1 MENKS
6 NQVKSGQI
14 TITYKMKLYHRHLE
28 DLILTKKLYNQV
40 LKFYYEIL
48 LEQEELLELSNFLL
62 MRELE
67 ILSVGTKEDK
77 KENRKPKYSL
87 QEFPTL
93 PLYFRRAIINH
104 AISLMRSY
112 KSNYQN
118 WLNSEQKKK
127 CPIPAQTFCASPIY
141 YKGMYKDFTGTSI
154 WLKVFDG
161 KRWNWLEFPYRGR
174 KIPEKAVALSPVIYL
189 KGKNAWLHVPVSM
202 EVEQVKTIAERMK
215 EEEKIL
221 AVSFPHADTM
231 AVCAILLKNGKM
243 EGYEYIRGGKEWR
256 GKKKRLLERLEKSQK
271 SRKQICVSDNK
282 KIFQK
287 IENLNDSYAHQ
298 ISRQILEYGKK
309 HQIQVIA
316 VPNYEMGIEFSK
328 RKYFEGNRFD
338 WIGRKII
345 KYLKYKAFQEGMI
358 VGTVRPYHISDSC
371 AECGSRILKYN
382 GGKLYVCSKGHRGNS
397 GLNTARN
404 IGQHFLKNYNN

>member
-1 MENKS
+1 MEPRPKWNAYNTTPVLRVREK
-6 NQVKSGQI
+6 GQ
-14 TITYKMKLYHRHLE
+14 
-28 DLILTKKLYNQV
+28 
-40 LKFYYEIL
+40 
-48 LEQEELLELSNFLL
+48 
-62 MRELE
+62 
-67 ILSVGTKEDK
+67 KE
-77 KENRKPKYSL
+77 
-87 QEFPTL
+87 F
-93 PLYFRRAIINH
+93 
-104 AISLMRSY
+104 
-112 KSNYQN
+112 
-118 WLNSEQKKK
+118 
-127 CPIPAQTFCASPIY
+127 
-141 YKGMYKDFTGTSI
+141 
-154 WLKVFDG
+154 
-161 KRWNWLEFPYRGR
+161 
-174 KIPEKAVALSPVIYL
+174 
-189 KGKNAWLHVPVSM
+189 
-202 EVEQVKTIAERMK
+202 
-215 EEEKIL
+215 
-221 AVSFPHADTM
+221 
-231 AVCAILLKNGKM
+231 
-243 EGYEYIRGGKEWR
+243 
-256 GKKKRLLERLEKSQK
+256 KSQK

-287 IENLNDSYAHQ
+287 IENLNDYYAHQ